1 MGNEH
6 LSLPQAL
13 IVALLPV
20 LTVVSMALLIATA
33 PFDTSSGLS
42 AGSAQGRPGQ
52 EQKPAVTHVTTVAG
66 MPIL

>member
-20 LTVVSMALLIATA
+20 LTVASMALLIATA
-33 PFDTSSGLS
+33 P
-42 AGSAQGRPGQ
+42 GQ
-52 EQKPAVTHVTTVAG
+52 EQKHAVTHVTTVAG